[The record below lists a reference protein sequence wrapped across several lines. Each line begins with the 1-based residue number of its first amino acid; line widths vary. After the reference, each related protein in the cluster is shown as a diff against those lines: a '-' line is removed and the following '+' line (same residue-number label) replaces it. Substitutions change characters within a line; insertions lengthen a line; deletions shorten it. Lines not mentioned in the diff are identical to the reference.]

1 MSERRR
7 IDDLY
12 EQFDDARHYDVPGHG
27 CDSKTTK
34 AALDAVE
41 TLLALAAA
49 GKLDA
54 VDLRIIEERSRSP
67 MPTLREV
74 AATIGCGVAT
84 VFDRAERIK
93 TLVCNNM
100 RKKQTI
106 SPNKR

>member
-12 EQFDDARHYDVPGHG
+12 EPFYDARHYDVPVHE
-27 CDSKTTK
+27 CSHEAREK
-34 AALDAVE
+34 ALDAAE

-54 VDLRIIEERSRSP
+54 TDLRIIEERSRSP

-100 RKKQTI
+100 RKKQTT